1 MKNNKDARIII
12 SGGTII
18 DPHSNLKA
26 EKDLLV
32 EGDSIVAVERPGAF
46 GDIVKEANG
55 QVAVLDASGCFVVPG
70 LIDMHVHLREPGFEW
85 KETIQSGC
93 EAAALGGFTS
103 VCCMPNT
110 KPTNDS
116 AEITR
121 FIRERAETAAARVF
135 PIGSVSIGLKGE
147 SMSPLSE
154 LRNAG
159 CVAFS
164 DDGEPIWSAGLMRRA
179 LEWCNMLGAP
189 ICCHEEDKSL
199 TCGGCVHESPRGLRL
214 GLKGMPGVAEDVMVA
229 RDIELARVTGA
240 HVHICHVSTARSVEL
255 VRRAKNDGFRVTA
268 EVTPHHLALTEE
280 AVGDY
285 DTNAKMS
292 PPLREEADREALR
305 IGLREGVI
313 DVVASDHAP
322 HELDT
327 KRCEFS
333 RAAFGILGL
342 QTAVPV
348 ILGLVDSGVLSLERA
363 FSAMSSSSAQI
374 LSLPYGRLSAKSP
387 ADIAVIDPK
396 REIEFNAAALKSLS
410 KNTPWLNKTLRG
422 AARHVVTGGR
432 ITVSEFSLNSSLISS
447 GTNNGGE

>member
-1 MKNNKDARIII
+1 MTGSDKKNTRIII
-12 SGGTII
+12 AGGTVV
-18 DPHSNLKA
+18 DPHNSLKA
-26 EKDLLV
+26 ERDLFIEDGV
-32 EGDSIVAVERPGAF
+32 IAAVDKPGAF
-46 GDIVKEANG
+46 ADLQREAKGNNLT
-55 QVAVLDASGCFVVPG
+55 VLDARGGYVVPG

-85 KETIQSGC
+85 KETIATGTD
-93 EAAALGGFTS
+93 AAALGGFTS

-121 FIRERAETAAARVF
+121 FILERAAVARARVF

-147 SMSPLSE
+147 SMAPLSE

-159 CVAFS
+159 CIAFS
-164 DDGEPIWSAGLMRRA
+164 DDGEPVWSAGLMRRA
-179 LEWCNMLGAP
+179 LEWCTMLGAP
-189 ICCHEEDKSL
+189 ICCHEEDKTL
-199 TCGGCVHESPRGLRL
+199 TCGGCVHESPRSLKL

-229 RDIELARVTGA
+229 RDIELARATGA

-255 VRRAKNDGFRVTA
+255 VRRAKNDGFKVTA

-280 AVGDY
+280 SVGDY

-292 PPLREEADREALR
+292 PPLRESADREALR
-305 IGLREGVI
+305 LGLKEGVI

-322 HELDT
+322 HDLDT

-333 RAAFGILGL
+333 RASFGILGL

-348 ILGLVDSGVLSLERA
+348 ILNLVDSGMLSLERA
-363 FSAMSSSSAQI
+363 ISAMSTNSAQI

-387 ADIAVIDPK
+387 ADIAIIDPA
-396 REIEFNAAALKSLS
+396 REVMFSPEAIKSLS
-410 KNTPWLNKTLRG
+410 KNTPWLNQTLRG
-422 AARHVVTGGR
+422 AARHVLLNGVV
-432 ITVSEFSLNSSLISS
+432 TVSDFALQKDGVRE
-447 GTNNGGE
+447 